1 MTAFLV
7 LLGAALGA
15 PSRWLLDQAVQSRHR
30 GVFPLG
36 TVLINVLG
44 SFALGVLLGAPAD
57 GSMGASLVALAG
69 TGFCGSFTTFSTFGY
84 ETVRLAEEGDY
95 RAAAVN
101 VGTSVVAGLL
111 AAYAGWSLA
120 VAFLG

>member
-30 GVFPLG
+30 GVLPLG
-36 TVLINVLG
+36 TLLINALG
-44 SFALGVLLGAPAD
+44 SFALGVLLGSHAD
-57 GSMGASLVALAG
+57 GSTGASLVALAG
-69 TGFCGSFTTFSTFGY
+69 TGFCGGFTTFSTFGY

-95 RAAAVN
+95 RAAAIN
-101 VGTSVVAGLL
+101 VGASVGAGLL

-120 VAFLG
+120 AAFLG